1 MGQEVGNLA
10 RYSFVAVLLHL
21 VGLGPPSY
29 YLVVHLGAFG
39 DLVDQ
44 FLFLAQCE
52 ADDRQVFGLPGPD
65 GLPVGRSMAS
75 RKHVLYI
82 DRQLYAP
89 VHGPSVDGL
98 DSVAVGREHDDWLD
112 Q

>member
-1 MGQEVGNLA
+1 MVVEQEVGHLA

-44 FLFLAQCE
+44 FLFLAQRE
-52 ADDRQVFGLPGPD
+52 ADDRQVFRLPGPD
-65 GLPVGRSMAS
+65 GLPVGRIMAS

-82 DRQLYAP
+82 D
-89 VHGPSVDGL
+89 
-98 DSVAVGREHDDWLD
+98 
-112 Q
+112 

>member
-1 MGQEVGNLA
+1 M
-10 RYSFVAVLLHL
+10 
-21 VGLGPPSY
+21 
-29 YLVVHLGAFG
+29 HLGAFC

-44 FLFLAQCE
+44 FPVFAQRQ

-65 GLPVGRSMAS
+65 GLPVGRIMAS
-75 RKHVLYI
+75 GKHVLYI

-89 VHGPSVDGL
+89 VHGPSVDRL
-98 DSVAVGREHDDWLD
+98 DSIAVGREHDDRLD

>member
-1 MGQEVGNLA
+1 M
-10 RYSFVAVLLHL
+10 
-21 VGLGPPSY
+21 
-29 YLVVHLGAFG
+29 HLGAFG

-44 FLFLAQCE
+44 FLFLAQRE
-52 ADDRQVFGLPGPD
+52 TNNRQIFGLPGPD
-65 GLPVGRSMAS
+65 GLPIGRIMAS
-75 RKHVLYI
+75 RKHVLDI

-98 DSVAVGREHDDWLD
+98 DSVAVGREHDDRLD